1 MMLLMRIQ
9 TSKSC
14 IIQILEVRSNYK
26 PEHQETISDQS
37 KDVSRFVSS
46 FYIENIYTQHLK
58 LILIWKS
65 SVYEGRGGWWGL
77 VRTQNPAGYKW
88 SKLSELFSIVSRV
101 KSGHVCTWSLCPSWS
116 TCHQT
121 SPDRRQGSML
131 DWWWCQVMFYR
142 SRVKTNKYCQVS

>member
-1 MMLLMRIQ
+1 MQFLDAWWSYLRAECSERADNVEETDPKWI
-9 TSKSC
+9 K
-14 IIQILEVRSNYK
+14 IIIVMIIEIFFINIVRYPNQNLQPLEIK
-26 PEHQETISDQS
+26 AEC
-37 KDVSRFVSS
+37 
-46 FYIENIYTQHLK
+46 
-58 LILIWKS
+58 
-65 SVYEGRGGWWGL
+65 RGGWWGL